1 MVSAVKSCR
10 YHSDW
15 KNQCFWVT
23 GAMSLKRSGIEDS
36 YRIRR
41 PFHGMSI
48 RTRYFYSQQRRKVG
62 ELCHW
67 SVIGQQKSGEGRRPR

>member
-1 MVSAVKSCR
+1 MVSEVNSCR
-10 YHSDW
+10 YHLDW

-36 YRIRR
+36 YGIRR

-48 RTRYFYSQQRRKVG
+48 RTYM
-62 ELCHW
+62 
-67 SVIGQQKSGEGRRPR
+67 IEGYEHVTSTVNKGGR